1 MLALKKRNQKRRSIN
16 MVNLY
21 FVRHGEASSS
31 WDKSTDPGLS
41 ELGHRQA
48 AGAAETLANEIG
60 VARLVSSP
68 LARAQETAIPL
79 SKKWGATVQIEP
91 NIAEIPS
98 AGIPFEE
105 RRTWLNGLM
114 ASHWEGQ
121 AEPLLRWRSGILEI
135 LKSQSEDTIFFTHFM
150 VLNVIVGALENS
162 EKIVSFRPDN
172 CAITK
177 VGLTEDGLK
186 LLEKGRE
193 AVTVVR

>member
-1 MLALKKRNQKRRSIN
+1 MI
-16 MVNLY
+16 NLY

-41 ELGHRQA
+41 ELGHQQA
-48 AGAAETLANEIG
+48 AEVAEILSGHISSAQ
-60 VARLVSSP
+60 LVSSP

-79 SKKWGATVQIEP
+79 AEKWGSSVRVEP
-91 NIAEIPS
+91 MIAEIPS

-105 RRTWLNGLM
+105 RRAWLNSLM
-114 ASHWEGQ
+114 ESSWDDQ
-121 AEPLLRWRSGILEI
+121 AEPLLQWRSGILQI
-135 LKSQSEDTIFFTHFM
+135 LNGQTEDTIFFTHFM
-150 VLNVIVGALENS
+150 VLNVIVGALTNS

-177 VGLTEDGLK
+177 VGLTGDGLK

>member
-1 MLALKKRNQKRRSIN
+1 

-41 ELGHRQA
+41 ELGHQQA
-48 AGAAETLANEIG
+48 AEAAEILSNQIAS
-60 VARLVSSP
+60 ARLVSSP

-79 SKKWGATVQIEP
+79 SEKWGAAVHIEP
-91 NIAEIPS
+91 MIAEIPS
-98 AGIPFEE
+98 AGIPFDE
-105 RRTWLNGLM
+105 RRAWLSSLM
-114 ASHWEGQ
+114 ASHWEDQ
-121 AEPLLRWRSGILEI
+121 AEPLQRWRSGILEI
-135 LKSQSEDTIFFTHFM
+135 LKVQTEDTIFFTHFM

-177 VGLTEDGLK
+177 VSLTEDALK